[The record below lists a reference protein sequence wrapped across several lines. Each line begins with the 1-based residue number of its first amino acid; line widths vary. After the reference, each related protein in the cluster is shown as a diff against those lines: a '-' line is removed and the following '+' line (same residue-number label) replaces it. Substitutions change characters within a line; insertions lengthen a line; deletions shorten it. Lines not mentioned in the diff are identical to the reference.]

1 MVHHSSRRTIQV
13 TFLSL
18 CVFFQ
23 NLSSLSAQQPN
34 DGNSS
39 TPSSATTASVNQT
52 SSVFSTG
59 TVSTNPV
66 TSVTLNT
73 NSKAASQT
81 SSVAT
86 AATSALT
93 TTSVTS
99 STSSSSAKGSGG
111 PGGTSTPSA
120 TVAPTVISSTRK
132 TIPDIVTNLSI
143 SNKTTSSVSL
153 NWNLSNGISYKIQWT
168 DGYSNRSNTSNTCY
182 TVTGLTPGVNYT
194 FSVTAVAADGTEGAP
209 TSISAFTFPDIVT
222 NLSTSDKTTS
232 SVSLKWNLSNGISSY
247 YKIQWTDG
255 SYSNSTNSSNIS
267 NTSYTVTGLTPGVNY
282 TFSVT
287 AVAADGTEGAPT
299 SISAFT
305 NPYVVA
311 NLSVSNKMNSSLS
324 VYWNLSNGNSSYYKI
339 MWSDGSYSKVNTTS
353 NTCYTVTGL
362 TPGVNYTFSVTA
374 VAADGTE
381 GAPTSISAFTKP
393 NVISSLTVSGRS
405 ISYVSLK
412 WNSSNE
418 NSSYYKIQ
426 WTDGSYSNNTN
437 SSNISNTSYTVTGL
451 TPGVNYTFSVTA
463 VAADGTEG
471 APTSI
476 SRFTIPDIV
485 KNLSTSDK
493 NTSSVSL
500 KWNSSNGISSYYKIQ
515 WTDGSYSNSTNS
527 SNTSNTSYTVTGLT
541 PGVKYT
547 FSVTAVAADGTEGAP
562 TSISAFTIPDI
573 VTNLSTSDKNTSS
586 VSLKWNSSNGISS
599 YYKIQWTDGS
609 YSNSTNSSNISN
621 TSYTVTGLTPG
632 VNYTFSVTAVA
643 ADGTEGAPTS
653 ISAFTFPDIV
663 TNLSTSD
670 KNTSSVS
677 LKWNLSNG
685 ISSYYKIQWTDG
697 SYSNSTNSSNTSN
710 TSYTVTGLTPGVNYT
725 FSVTAVAAD
734 GTEGATTSISAF
746 TNPDVVTS
754 LTASDINISSVFLNW
769 NLSNGISSYY
779 KIQWTDGIYS
789 NSRNI
794 SNTSYTVTGLTP
806 GVNYT
811 FSVTA
816 VAADGTEGAPTSISA
831 FTKPEVIRNL
841 TLTENQTT
849 LLNINWTEPV
859 GNSSFFNVHW
869 SNDISKVSSNA
880 TTKDTFFNITGLTP
894 GVKYNLCVSAVAAD
908 NVTEGQ
914 PVCFKA
920 YTKPEVI
927 RNLTLTENQTT
938 LLNINWTEPVG
949 NSSFF
954 NVHWSNDISKV
965 SSNATTK
972 DTFFNITGLTPGVKY
987 NLCVSAVA
995 ADNVTEGQ
1003 PVCFKAYTKPEVIRN
1018 LTLTEN
1024 QTTLLNINWTEPVGN
1039 SSFFNVHWSNDI
1051 SKVSSNATTKD
1062 TFFNITG
1069 LTPGVKYNL
1078 CVSAVAADNVTEG
1091 QPVCFKAYTK
1101 PEVIRNLTLTEN
1113 QTTLLNIN
1121 WTEPVGNSS
1130 FFNVHWSNDISKVS
1144 SNATTKDTFFNITG
1158 LTPGVKYNLCVSAV
1172 AADNVTEGQPVCF
1185 KAYTKPEV
1193 IRNLTLTEKQTTSLN
1208 INWTEP
1214 VANSSFFNVHWS
1226 NDTSKVSSNAT
1237 TKDTFF
1243 NITGLTPGV
1252 KYNMQVSALAADN
1265 VTEGR
1270 SVGLSA
1276 YTKPDVIRNIRASE
1290 ITISSVFLNWSEP
1303 EGILS
1308 FFRVHCS
1315 TDLNSVISNYSTNAR
1330 FFNITG
1336 LIPGKR
1342 YIFLVS
1348 AFAAD
1353 NSTEGQSVDLS
1364 SYTKPDIIKNLRSL
1378 EITSSSVIL
1387 NWTNPEGEK
1396 LFFRVRWTNGSGMLN
1411 KTTIAASA
1419 NITDLTP
1426 GFNYSFQVS
1435 AVAADN
1441 ETEGKSVDLSLC
1453 TNASPVHDYD
1463 CQGPNHTAL
1472 LNLTWTTPLGS
1483 NQGFNITLNGATQN
1497 SVQSC
1502 ANVCNSNIQGL
1513 QYSKNY
1519 NLSIVTLGCG
1529 QSGILNL
1536 MCKTGFTHPPVP
1548 PSFNITV
1555 IKDSHEGDTD
1565 RKVTIKFVSS
1575 ILNSSNGPIEAYGV
1589 LLSTDTD
1596 NNSLSFLTKNYSDWR
1611 EDETTPYLTVL
1622 KINELTRSSE
1632 NIEIEIG
1639 DTSRINGTSYINSP
1653 LDAQKKY
1660 KAALVIFT
1668 YLHITGGLVDISY
1681 SFFSITPFV
1690 TLLDPVSKPPQIL
1703 WLILPITIL
1712 VIIIVIILIFLIN
1725 KRRSKKTETEIP
1737 VNVLR

>member
-831 FTKPEVIRNL
+831 FTKP
-841 TLTENQTT
+841 
-849 LLNINWTEPV
+849 
-859 GNSSFFNVHW
+859 
-869 SNDISKVSSNA
+869 
-880 TTKDTFFNITGLTP
+880 
-894 GVKYNLCVSAVAAD
+894 
-908 NVTEGQ
+908 
-914 PVCFKA
+914 
-920 YTKPEVI
+920 
-927 RNLTLTENQTT
+927 
-938 LLNINWTEPVG
+938 
-949 NSSFF
+949 
-954 NVHWSNDISKV
+954 
-965 SSNATTK
+965 
-972 DTFFNITGLTPGVKY
+972 
-987 NLCVSAVA
+987 
-995 ADNVTEGQ
+995 
-1003 PVCFKAYTKPEVIRN
+1003 
-1018 LTLTEN
+1018 
-1024 QTTLLNINWTEPVGN
+1024 
-1039 SSFFNVHWSNDI
+1039 
-1051 SKVSSNATTKD
+1051 
-1062 TFFNITG
+1062 
-1069 LTPGVKYNL
+1069 
-1078 CVSAVAADNVTEG
+1078 
-1091 QPVCFKAYTK
+1091 
-1101 PEVIRNLTLTEN
+1101 
-1113 QTTLLNIN
+1113 
-1121 WTEPVGNSS
+1121 
-1130 FFNVHWSNDISKVS
+1130 
-1144 SNATTKDTFFNITG
+1144 
-1158 LTPGVKYNLCVSAV
+1158 
-1172 AADNVTEGQPVCF
+1172 
-1185 KAYTKPEV
+1185 
-1193 IRNLTLTEKQTTSLN
+1193 
-1208 INWTEP
+1208 
-1214 VANSSFFNVHWS
+1214 
-1226 NDTSKVSSNAT
+1226 
-1237 TKDTFF
+1237 
-1243 NITGLTPGV
+1243 
-1252 KYNMQVSALAADN
+1252 
-1265 VTEGR
+1265 
-1270 SVGLSA
+1270 
-1276 YTKPDVIRNIRASE
+1276 
-1290 ITISSVFLNWSEP
+1290 
-1303 EGILS
+1303 
-1308 FFRVHCS
+1308 
-1315 TDLNSVISNYSTNAR
+1315 
-1330 FFNITG
+1330 
-1336 LIPGKR
+1336 
-1342 YIFLVS
+1342 
-1348 AFAAD
+1348 
-1353 NSTEGQSVDLS
+1353 
-1364 SYTKPDIIKNLRSL
+1364 DIIKNLRSL

>member
-476 SRFTIPDIV
+476 SRFT
-485 KNLSTSDK
+485 
-493 NTSSVSL
+493 
-500 KWNSSNGISSYYKIQ
+500 
-515 WTDGSYSNSTNS
+515 
-527 SNTSNTSYTVTGLT
+527 
-541 PGVKYT
+541 
-547 FSVTAVAADGTEGAP
+547 
-562 TSISAFTIPDI
+562 
-573 VTNLSTSDKNTSS
+573 
-586 VSLKWNSSNGISS
+586 
-599 YYKIQWTDGS
+599 
-609 YSNSTNSSNISN
+609 
-621 TSYTVTGLTPG
+621 
-632 VNYTFSVTAVA
+632 
-643 ADGTEGAPTS
+643 
-653 ISAFTFPDIV
+653 
-663 TNLSTSD
+663 
-670 KNTSSVS
+670 
-677 LKWNLSNG
+677 
-685 ISSYYKIQWTDG
+685 
-697 SYSNSTNSSNTSN
+697 
-710 TSYTVTGLTPGVNYT
+710 
-725 FSVTAVAAD
+725 
-734 GTEGATTSISAF
+734 
-746 TNPDVVTS
+746 NPDVVTS

-831 FTKPEVIRNL
+831 FTKPEVIRNLILTENQTTLLNINWTEPVGNSSFFNVHWSNDISKVSSNATTKDTLFNITGLTPGVKYNLCVSAVAADNVTEGQPVCFKAYTKPEVIRNL

>member
-841 TLTENQTT
+841 TLTE
-849 LLNINWTEPV
+849 
-859 GNSSFFNVHW
+859 
-869 SNDISKVSSNA
+869 
-880 TTKDTFFNITGLTP
+880 
-894 GVKYNLCVSAVAAD
+894 
-908 NVTEGQ
+908 
-914 PVCFKA
+914 
-920 YTKPEVI
+920 
-927 RNLTLTENQTT
+927 
-938 LLNINWTEPVG
+938 
-949 NSSFF
+949 
-954 NVHWSNDISKV
+954 
-965 SSNATTK
+965 
-972 DTFFNITGLTPGVKY
+972 
-987 NLCVSAVA
+987 
-995 ADNVTEGQ
+995 
-1003 PVCFKAYTKPEVIRN
+1003 
-1018 LTLTEN
+1018 
-1024 QTTLLNINWTEPVGN
+1024 
-1039 SSFFNVHWSNDI
+1039 
-1051 SKVSSNATTKD
+1051 
-1062 TFFNITG
+1062 
-1069 LTPGVKYNL
+1069 
-1078 CVSAVAADNVTEG
+1078 
-1091 QPVCFKAYTK
+1091 
-1101 PEVIRNLTLTEN
+1101 
-1113 QTTLLNIN
+1113 
-1121 WTEPVGNSS
+1121 
-1130 FFNVHWSNDISKVS
+1130 
-1144 SNATTKDTFFNITG
+1144 
-1158 LTPGVKYNLCVSAV
+1158 
-1172 AADNVTEGQPVCF
+1172 
-1185 KAYTKPEV
+1185 
-1193 IRNLTLTEKQTTSLN
+1193 KQTTSLN